1 MNWIPGNSVPV
12 MREPIMLNINEQKLA
27 DLKNWFAVGL
37 YTALQYA
44 WLSQNIAS
52 ANIDTNIKI
61 YPFHSPS

>member
-44 WLSQNIAS
+44 
-52 ANIDTNIKI
+52 
-61 YPFHSPS
+61 